1 MPSPYNYNQLE
12 LLSSAQQTAI
22 DAALNGRS
30 LKVAELVRIDWPS
43 PDGAKVYSWWNCLSD
58 SAYTAPLTDW
68 LNGKPL
74 IPAFIARDEQ
84 KTERFHNIPRTA
96 AIGDDVIQMQFSNYG
111 RVFEELC
118 YQWRGGVRVEV
129 FYFFP
134 EIANAA
140 TGKSYTVISWF
151 LGHLRKADR
160 ANDDFVDATVA
171 SGFRSPRLIVPSR
184 INGSNC
190 QWYFNGEHAAG
201 IADNPCD
208 YNRHLSGTRG
218 LLNGGSPFT
227 SCNKTKTACL
237 ERMGDL
243 DSYGGDDVVAE
254 SSLIGRGGDKT
265 VSRTVGNES
274 RLVEP
279 IPVAYGEGNAK
290 NLQLARF
297 AKEYHPDEDH
307 QDLGSIR
314 TVFKISEGPI
324 QEISNV
330 KVMDRPLPRSGGL
343 GLETRLGVQRQS
355 ATTFQPSMLNLNRT
369 AHFRGD
375 INPVDPTGVLA
386 PDIVGSCSFKGRST
400 VPVYIADGSYTT
412 AYTNN
417 RIDCLIELLTNQW
430 FGYRMDV
437 ARINLDDVVYL
448 RAKNSP
454 FDAYV
459 TPRTIQQ
466 LVEDICLAGV
476 GDDAPGWFRPF
487 VYNGKWRFLA
497 IEDIDTADPDVPRFK
512 SNFGATRNILFDRGR
527 NVVRLEPSYKD
538 DDDIPNA
545 YTLVIEDKD
554 HGNIERPLTF
564 NADQDQYREGR
575 RFGDNSKRRDPKP
588 AAAFGLTR
596 ESYARNLG
604 EYLVKLGPFGTG
616 GLENNLSV
624 KFSICAVSST
634 ALNLHENKVIFL
646 PTADNDKLN
655 IYLDADGNVYE
666 AFLVTSLYRN
676 SRLELEVTAQAWKF
690 DAICLNPGG
699 TQSGYV
705 KWPSDDPDAIDS
717 SYGTKTMVYST
728 TADRSV
734 LSVTWPSTIAAAD
747 VDADLWRHTIT
758 NLPSDGFSYFVGHPA
773 SQLGFRVWYNGTLWV
788 YRLGGIDFY
797 SAGTVQVGDTL
808 SVAFARNSGSP
819 NMTRTYKQNSVTR
832 YTDTGSGV
840 TGPSNEINAI
850 AATTGDFIGP
860 IYWEVQHEGCS
871 SDYAVQTVT
880 QSGTSTTLGS
890 STSGTDI
897 FDVLAFQVVER
908 PEDILELEIFSGNI

>member
-1 MPSPYNYNQLE
+1 MPSPYNHNQLE
-12 LLSSAQQTAI
+12 LLTSAQQAAI

-58 SAYTAPLTDW
+58 FAYTTPLTDW

-74 IPAFIARDEQ
+74 IPAFVARDEQ
-84 KTERFHNIPRTA
+84 KAERFHNIPRTA

-118 YQWRGGVRVEV
+118 YTWRGGVRVEV

-160 ANDDFVDATVA
+160 ANDDFVDVTVA

-227 SCNKTKTACL
+227 SCNKTKAACL

-243 DSYGGDDVVAE
+243 ESYGGDDVVAE

-290 NLQLARF
+290 NLQLARY

-343 GLETRLGVQRQS
+343 GLESRLGVQRQS

-588 AAAFGLTR
+588 AAAFGLTQ
-596 ESYARNLG
+596 EAYARNLG
-604 EYLVKLGPFGTG
+604 EYLVKLGTFCTG
-616 GLENNLSV
+616 GLENNLSI

-646 PTADNDKLN
+646 PTSDNDKLS
-655 IYLDADGNVYE
+655 IYYDSDDQNYE

-676 SRLELEVTAQAWKF
+676 SRLELEVTAQAWGF
-690 DAICLNPGG
+690 GTLCLNPGG

-705 KWPSDDPDAIDS
+705 QWPTDADALDSDL
-717 SYGTKTMVYST
+717 GVRTMVYST
-728 TADRSV
+728 SADRGCSG
-734 LSVTWPSTIAAAD
+734 VTYPDTLDISD
-747 VDADLWRHTIT
+747 VTVYRWTHTIT
-758 NLPSDGFSYFVGHPA
+758 TMPPDGQSYIVSYPNIP
-773 SQLGFRVWYNGTLWV
+773 LGFRVWYNGLVWIYADSGINSTL
-788 YRLGGIDFY
+788 LPAY
-797 SAGTVQVGDTL
+797 SVAVGDKLTL
-808 SVAFARNSGSP
+808 EWDKNGGSP
-819 NMTRTYKQNSVTR
+819 VRRYKRN
-832 YTDTGSGV
+832 GV
-840 TGPSNEINAI
+840 TVLTDASPTFVTSPANDIG
-850 AATTGDFIGP
+850 ATASATEMYIGP
-860 IYWEVQHEGCS
+860 IQWEVTFDGCV
-871 SDYAVQTVT
+871 SDYAVQPVT
-880 QSGTSTTLGS
+880 QSGGSSTQGNPGTSTTL
-890 STSGTDI
+890 
-897 FDVLAFQVVER
+897 
-908 PEDILELEIFSGNI
+908 DILEYQVTGRPEIHLEVEVNS